1 MKSKTRK
8 ITRIFSPITVRI
20 ILSAIVIGIIV
31 RSVFIGNFE
40 NMFVCLLV
48 LLLFAVPSFLE
59 KRLRIDFPDTLEI
72 IILCFIFAAEILGE
86 IGSYYISVPY
96 WDTILH
102 TTWGFLCAA
111 IGFSLVDILNRKST
125 IKFSLSPIFV
135 ALVAFCF
142 SMTVGIF
149 WEFFEFA
156 ADNILSI
163 DMQKDTVINEFYS
176 TLLDPTKSNI
186 PYPMENISQTIINEV
201 PLNIKGYLDIGLF
214 DTIEDLFVNFIGASV
229 FSIIGYFYIK
239 ERGNGKIARGLIP
252 TLAETEEETINEHRK

>member
-8 ITRIFSPITVRI
+8 NTRIFSPITVRI
-20 ILSAIVIGIIV
+20 ILSVIVIGIII

-111 IGFSLVDILNRKST
+111 IGFSLIDILNRKAT

-142 SMTVGIF
+142 SMTVGVF

-156 ADNILSI
+156 ADNILSL
-163 DMQKDTVINEFYS
+163 DMQKDTVISGFNS

-186 PYPMENISQTIINEV
+186 PYPVKDISETIINETT
-201 PLNIKGYLDIGLF
+201 LNIKGYLDIGLF
-214 DTIEDLFVNFIGASV
+214 DTMEDLFVNFIGATV

-239 ERGNGKIARGLIP
+239 ERGKGRIARQLIP
-252 TLAETEEETINEHRK
+252 TLTEITEENTNE

>member
-8 ITRIFSPITVRI
+8 IPRILSPITVRI
-20 ILSAIVIGIIV
+20 TLSIIVIGIII
-31 RSVFIGNFE
+31 RSVFIGNYE

-59 KRLRIDFPDTLEI
+59 KRLHIDFPDALEI

-86 IGSYYISVPY
+86 LGSYYISVPH

-111 IGFSLVDILNRKST
+111 IGFSLIDILNRKPT
-125 IKFSLSPIFV
+125 IKFSLSPVFV

-142 SMTVGIF
+142 SMTVGVF

-156 ADNILSI
+156 VDNILVA
-163 DMQKDTVINEFYS
+163 DMQKDTVINGFYS

-186 PYPMENISQTIINEV
+186 PYPVKDIAQTVVNGA
-201 PLNIKGYLDIGLF
+201 PLQIKGYLDIGLF
-214 DTIEDLFVNFIGASV
+214 DTMEDLFVNFIGASV
-229 FSIIGYFYIK
+229 FSVIGYFYIK
-239 ERGNGKIARGLIP
+239 RRGKGKIARRLIP
-252 TLAETEEETINEHRK
+252 TITETTEENINE